1 MTLDEDDEH
10 INSILNNELEPN
22 KDKLAEKKESKG
34 RKEQKEDGFLSPY
47 LLTSFFF
54 LLNHFFRISRASHQ
68 NVFVRS
74 FRKRQHYL
82 YTHVAFYLVQKT
94 GVCLE
99 ENRLGLDNRKKLCFT
114 FEVTLNSFVP
124 KNVMLPVQIN

>member
-22 KDKLAEKKESKG
+22 KDKLAEKKENED
-34 RKEQKEDGFLSPY
+34 REKEQKEDGFLSPY

-74 FRKRQHYL
+74 F
-82 YTHVAFYLVQKT
+82 
-94 GVCLE
+94 
-99 ENRLGLDNRKKLCFT
+99 
-114 FEVTLNSFVP
+114 
-124 KNVMLPVQIN
+124 